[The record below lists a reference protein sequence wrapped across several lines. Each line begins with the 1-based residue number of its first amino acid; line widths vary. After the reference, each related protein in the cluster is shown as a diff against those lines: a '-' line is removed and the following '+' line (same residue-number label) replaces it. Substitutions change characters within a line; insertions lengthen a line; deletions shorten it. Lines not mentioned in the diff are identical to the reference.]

1 MFCQVYLNIFN
12 WNQGIN
18 ELKRVYL
25 SSCSKICIFFFLSF
39 LSFFDYILRHLCVLP
54 NFPLSFR
61 KLALQSQL
69 MTLSLLEKWHTYPRD
84 CKLAE
89 IDCRVLEISK
99 LAYLVITFYSE
110 NSNKKKRKMCF
121 YTSPGYI
128 YPLREWKRSRKCTF
142 SRQWSRIS
150 LINSSS
156 RAVKIDYKQVLI
168 NCFWLCSLDF

>member
-25 SSCSKICIFFFLSF
+25 SSYSKICIFFFSF
-39 LSFFDYILRHLCVLP
+39 RFYFLAPCVLP
-54 NFPLSFR
+54 HFLLS
-61 KLALQSQL
+61 LQTLGLQSHL
-69 MTLSLLEKWHTYPRD
+69 ITPSLLEKWHTYPRD

-142 SRQWSRIS
+142 SGQWSRIS